1 MDKPL
6 DAVDAEDAG
15 PGGTTVVPGRA
26 ARRAKRAAEDADGV
40 GEKAA
45 STVRGV
51 CSCIKTRKVQS
62 LNVLLN
68 EFLFL

>member
-1 MDKPL
+1 MRKYTGVKCKVDNPL

-26 ARRAKRAAEDADGV
+26 ARRAKRAAEDADGA

-45 STVRGV
+45 QWIIHFAFHPWS
-51 CSCIKTRKVQS
+51 
-62 LNVLLN
+62 
-68 EFLFL
+68 